1 MKDNT
6 TIIVF
11 PKAIYQTW
19 STKKLPASIQ
29 NSIDLML
36 LLNSEYEYRLFDD
49 RDMLLFIEQNYDSTV
64 VDAFNSLTIG
74 GAKADFWRYLILYKN
89 GGVYLD
95 IDSMI
100 VGSLNELVSDDGCCV
115 ISRENNFGLFVQW
128 CLMFTPNHLI
138 LKNCIESCVENIANK
153 KYTSVL
159 QLTGPVVYSNAVNKF
174 FDDESV
180 YSKSDAEVNSL
191 KERTG
196 VRFHSFD
203 YKGYAEFEHPK
214 KDELY
219 KNKLHWREEQRLLG
233 GKI

>member
-100 VGSLNELVSDDGCCV
+100 VVSDDGCCV

-128 CLMFTPNHLI
+128 CLMFTPNHPI